1 MGVETLVIVWY
12 WGLIDVFLSTERTLL
27 LPNEGPSVFLL
38 FWEEVE
44 EEEEEVVPVI
54 SLLESSVTWG
64 RPSSLLVVTGLCP
77 VKHWKLEDR
86 A

>member
-1 MGVETLVIVWY
+1 MVGVETLVIVWS
-12 WGLIDVFLSTERTLL
+12 WGLIGVFLSTEGTLL
-27 LPNEGPSVFLL
+27 LPDEGPSVLLL
-38 FWEEVE
+38 FWEEEV
-44 EEEEEVVPVI
+44 EVVPVI

-64 RPSSLLVVTGLCP
+64 RPSSLLLVTGLCP

>member
-1 MGVETLVIVWY
+1 MGVETLVIVWS
-12 WGLIDVFLSTERTLL
+12 WGLIGVFLSTEGTLL
-27 LPNEGPSVFLL
+27 LPDEGPSVLLL
-38 FWEEVE
+38 FWEEEV
-44 EEEEEVVPVI
+44 EVVPVI

-64 RPSSLLVVTGLCP
+64 RPSSLLLVTGLCP

>member
-1 MGVETLVIVWY
+1 MIVWS
-12 WGLIDVFLSTERTLL
+12 WGLIGVFLSTEGTLL
-27 LPNEGPSVFLL
+27 LPDEGPSVLLL
-38 FWEEVE
+38 FWEEEV
-44 EEEEEVVPVI
+44 EVVPVI

-64 RPSSLLVVTGLCP
+64 RPSSLLLVTGLCP